1 MILIRWALSMVM
13 AGGITLGLFYFM
25 QALIATGDQFDER
38 ISVVKIVD
46 ATMPEIA
53 LEVIEEMDKPEPI
66 AEVADETPDTP
77 DKQITLSDGPS
88 LNIERVSLDLDSGL
102 ELSNA
107 SISATD
113 GDFLPLVAIAPQYP
127 NRAAQRGITGWCL
140 VSFTVDR
147 MGNVDEDSI
156 EVVDAEPPNV
166 FNRSSQR
173 AAARFKFQPRVV
185 DGVGI
190 DVPGVQY
197 LFTYV
202 LED

>member
-1 MILIRWALSMVM
+1 MVM